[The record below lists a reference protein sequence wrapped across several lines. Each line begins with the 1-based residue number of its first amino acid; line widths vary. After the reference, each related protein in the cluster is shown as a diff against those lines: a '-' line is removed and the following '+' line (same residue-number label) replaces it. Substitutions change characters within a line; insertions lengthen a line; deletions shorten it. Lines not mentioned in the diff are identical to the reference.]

1 MSTQTFSREIELPV
15 SADDAFAWHERQEAL
30 ERLIPPWESVDC
42 VGRSGNLCEGATVE
56 LINRIGPLKLRWLA
70 EHYDFEPGK
79 QFCDVQREGP
89 FAEWNH
95 FHLFRSNGSS
105 ETSVLEDRVKYRV
118 PGGWLGRLIGGRWIR
133 NKIERMFDYRHETTC
148 KDLAAHAQYAG
159 KKTLHVAV
167 TGASGLVGSDLIPLL
182 TTGGHKVTR
191 MVRGEAGDN
200 EVSWDPTAESFDAS
214 SLDGVDAAVHLAGE
228 NIAGGRW
235 TAAMKQ
241 KIRDSRVNGT
251 RSLCEALARME
262 SPPKVLVVA
271 SAIGF
276 YGNRDDE
283 IMDESSKAGEGFL
296 SDVCREWEDATQAA
310 RDAGIRVV
318 NLRIGVV
325 LSPKGGALAKM
336 LTPFK
341 LGGGGIIGNGRQ
353 YWSWIS
359 IDDVAGAI
367 HHALMTDSLSGPV
380 NAVAP
385 NAPMNR
391 EFTKT
396 LGRVLRR
403 PTILPMPAFAA
414 KLALGEMANDLL
426 LASTRVEPTKLIE
439 SGYKFRQPTL
449 EKSLRHILGK

>member
-1 MSTQTFSREIELPV
+1 
-15 SADDAFAWHERQEAL
+15 
-30 ERLIPPWESVDC
+30 
-42 VGRSGNLCEGATVE
+42 
-56 LINRIGPLKLRWLA
+56 
-70 EHYDFEPGK
+70 
-79 QFCDVQREGP
+79 
-89 FAEWNH
+89 
-95 FHLFRSNGSS
+95 
-105 ETSVLEDRVKYRV
+105 
-118 PGGWLGRLIGGRWIR
+118 
-133 NKIERMFDYRHETTC
+133 
-148 KDLAAHAQYAG
+148 
-159 KKTLHVAV
+159 
-167 TGASGLVGSDLIPLL
+167 
-182 TTGGHKVTR
+182 
-191 MVRGEAGDN
+191 
-200 EVSWDPTAESFDAS
+200 
-214 SLDGVDAAVHLAGE
+214 VHLAGE